1 MHDNNF
7 LPKEINI
14 LTLVM
19 TMLAVFS
26 KAFQLWNIK
35 IAAKIKKDIKINLRN
50 ILPNLDS
57 LIWFMTD
64 RNFRFDYLLLLA

>member
-1 MHDNNF
+1 MLLSVGYIWNMHDNNF

-35 IAAKIKKDIKINLRN
+35 IAAKIKKNK
-50 ILPNLDS
+50 
-57 LIWFMTD
+57 
-64 RNFRFDYLLLLA
+64 

>member
-1 MHDNNF
+1 MLLSVGYIWNMHDNNF

-35 IAAKIKKDIKINLRN
+35 IAAKIKKNKQKKI
-50 ILPNLDS
+50 
-57 LIWFMTD
+57 
-64 RNFRFDYLLLLA
+64 

>member
-35 IAAKIKKDIKINLRN
+35 IAAKIKKINKKRYKN
-50 ILPNLDS
+50 KS
-57 LIWFMTD
+57 SE
-64 RNFRFDYLLLLA
+64 YSS